1 MLIKIILTRA
11 LCKRFKNESL
21 FETRLGDLQLRK
33 VHFHVAVRGA
43 KKTTVNHGK
52 RSLKLNESYKRLD
65 AF

>member
-1 MLIKIILTRA
+1 MKVFV
-11 LCKRFKNESL
+11 KR
-21 FETRLGDLQLRK
+21 RLGDLQFRK